1 MEQLSDDMNNIG
13 SGELVPIRQ
22 EVAPLR
28 TRIIESMR
36 RAIERGFL
44 KPGERLVEKDLCEQ
58 LGVSR
63 TSLREALREL
73 EAESVIT
80 QAPARGLVVAKISRR
95 DAENIYRI
103 RGDVE
108 ALIVEQF
115 IVNASD
121 AQLANVSAKC
131 DDLIAAY
138 NRGKFE
144 EIIEAKRDFY
154 TYICSVANNEVALD
168 LLSRLTLRTAQ
179 LRSRSVVRPA
189 RQAQSVAEVQALA
202 DAIKARDVAAARRA
216 ATRHV
221 TNAAQSALAFIDE

>member
-1 MEQLSDDMNNIG
+1 MNDFG
-13 SGELVPIRQ
+13 SGELTPIRQ

-73 EAESVIT
+73 EAEGVIA

-95 DAENIYRI
+95 DAENIYHI

-108 ALIVEQF
+108 ALIIGQF
-115 IVNASD
+115 IEMASE
-121 AQLANVSAKC
+121 AQMVEVLEKC
-131 DDLIAAY
+131 DQLIEAY
-138 NRGKFE
+138 KKGQFE
-144 EIIEAKRDFY
+144 EIIEAKREFY
-154 TYICSVANNEVALD
+154 AHICKVAENAIALD

-179 LRSRSVVRPA
+179 LRSRSVVRKE
-189 RQAQSVAEVQALA
+189 RQEQSILEVQALA
-202 DAIKARDVAAARRA
+202 DAIRTRDIDVARRA
-216 ATRHV
+216 AKAHV
-221 TNAAQSALAFIDE
+221 DHAALSALAFAEG